1 MRRPIIVLLFIALA
15 SCASAP
21 PASQPPVHVV
31 VVGTTDVHGW
41 FNGHDRDNPKYGG
54 LAVLAS
60 YVNALRAAND
70 NRVLL
75 VDSGDLYQGTLESN
89 LFEGEPVTLAYNA
102 LGYSAAAVGN
112 HEFDYGPVGPNSVP
126 RSPGDDPLGAL
137 EKNAQLAKW
146 PFLSANLTVK
156 ATGNTPSFA
165 KKSAIFEVAGTR
177 IGVIGLSTPDTPN
190 TTVSANIV
198 DLAFG
203 DPVAATVSEAQKL
216 RAAGVDAI
224 IVIAHMGGKCGD
236 MNDVHDVA
244 SCSVDEEVM
253 HYLDKLPPGTIDAYF
268 AGHTHQQVRQIIN
281 GVPTV
286 QALAYSH
293 SFSTIDFWI
302 DRNTHRVTKSEIRP
316 HTMLCTNV
324 FAGTDT
330 CDPRRLPKNA
340 PQPALVAR
348 TFEGKQIA
356 PDAKIA
362 ALLAPYL
369 EKVSA
374 KRNERTGI
382 TAATKITRNYEAES
396 QLGDLIADALREAGK
411 ADIGFI
417 NSGSIRT
424 DLPAGPLVYSDI
436 FEVQPFDNY
445 LAVLT
450 MTGAQ
455 VLDALR
461 IFAASDRGLLQVSG
475 IRYVKE
481 NHKLASATLA
491 NGQPIDPNA
500 LYRVAMAD
508 FLAQGGDGLLPV
520 TSQIPPDRVNIDQSR
535 TLRDVI
541 IDVVKRWPQPIDI
554 KTEGRVTVVAP
565 PK

>member
-1 MRRPIIVLLFIALA
+1 MRRTITIFLFLALA
-15 SCASAP
+15 SCATAP
-21 PASQPPVHVV
+21 ATSHAPVHVV

-54 LAVLAS
+54 LAVLAA
-60 YVNALRAAND
+60 YVNALRAANE

-89 LFEGEPVTLAYNA
+89 LFEGEPVTRAYNA

-126 RSPGDDPLGAL
+126 RSPGDNPLGAL

-146 PFLSANLTVK
+146 PFLSANLQEK
-156 ATGNTPSFA
+156 ATGNTPSWA
-165 KKSAIFEVAGTR
+165 KKSAIFEVAGAR

-190 TTVSANIV
+190 VTVGANIV
-198 DLAFG
+198 DLAFT
-203 DPVAATVSEAQKL
+203 DPVAATLSEAQKL
-216 RAAGVDAI
+216 RAAGADAV

-236 MNDVHDVA
+236 MNDVNDVA
-244 SCSVDEEVM
+244 SCVADEDVM
-253 HYLDKLPPGTIDAYF
+253 RYLRALPPGTIDAYF

-302 DRNTHRVTKSEIRP
+302 DHDAHRVTKTEIRP

-330 CDPRRLPKNA
+330 CDPRRLPKNT

-348 TFEGKQIA
+348 TFEGKQIV

-374 KRNERTGI
+374 KRNEKTGI
-382 TAATKITRNYEAES
+382 RIAAKLTRNYEGES
-396 QLGDLIADALREAGK
+396 QIGDLFADAIRAATKSDLAFVNSGSLRNDLPPGDLI
-411 ADIGFI
+411 
-417 NSGSIRT
+417 
-424 DLPAGPLVYSDI
+424 YSDI

-445 LAVLT
+445 VAVLT
-450 MTGAQ
+450 MTGAE
-455 VLDALR
+455 VADALR
-461 IFAASDRGLLQVSG
+461 ANASQERGLMQVSG
-475 IRYVKE
+475 LRYVKE
-481 NHKLASATLA
+481 KHQINSITLA
-491 NGQPIDPNA
+491 NGQPLDPNA
-500 LYRVAMAD
+500 TYRVAMPD

-520 TSQIPPDRVNIDQSR
+520 TSKMPPERISVDQNR
-535 TLRDVI
+535 PMRDVL
-541 IDVVKRWPQPIDI
+541 IDTLKQWPQPISVTTD
-554 KTEGRVTVVAP
+554 GRVTVVAP